1 MSAMSNPVF
10 QDADK
15 ARKWLEAHLW
25 GAEGPVCGYC
35 GTVGNSTPL
44 KGRSGWY
51 QCNSRECRKQFSV
64 TVGTVFERSH
74 IPLNKWLLAAFL
86 ICASK
91 KGISAH
97 QMHRIIGITYKSAWF
112 MMHRIR
118 EAMRPAKYPGP
129 LGGLD
134 EIVEVDES
142 YIGGKASNRK
152 SRRVAKKK
160 IVVALVHRGGDVRA
174 FPINKVKRIENQ
186 ICSAFFLFRSDI
198 AEILAQHSDDSYG

>member
-1 MSAMSNPVF
+1 MSAMSNPIF
-10 QDADK
+10 QDGDK

-25 GAEGPVCGYC
+25 GADGPVCGYC
-35 GTVGNSTPL
+35 GTIGNATPL

-91 KGISAH
+91 KGVSAH

-118 EAMRPAKYPGP
+118 EAMRSGSLAPMGSDGGFVEIDETFIGRKKYAKMRTGY
-129 LGGLD
+129 
-134 EIVEVDES
+134 EHKHAN
-142 YIGGKASNRK
+142 Y
-152 SRRVAKKK
+152 KKT
-160 IVVALVHRGGDVRA
+160 DST
-174 FPINKVKRIENQ
+174 IEDD
-186 ICSAFFLFRSDI
+186 A
-198 AEILAQHSDDSYG
+198 AQHD